1 MEENASKLLEVGEYA
16 ARCERLEAA
25 NSELQAMYVQVS
37 EELEQ
42 AYRKHADSMAAIQS
56 SSVAREKEVG
66 EMARRLVEA
75 QREIG
80 NLESRVV
87 ELEVGH
93 VLCYELL

>member
-56 SSVAREKEVG
+56 SSAAREKEIADMVD
-66 EMARRLVEA
+66 RLVEA

-80 NLESRVV
+80 NLEARVV
-87 ELEVGH
+87 ELEVGYFLPH
-93 VLCYELL
+93 QLL